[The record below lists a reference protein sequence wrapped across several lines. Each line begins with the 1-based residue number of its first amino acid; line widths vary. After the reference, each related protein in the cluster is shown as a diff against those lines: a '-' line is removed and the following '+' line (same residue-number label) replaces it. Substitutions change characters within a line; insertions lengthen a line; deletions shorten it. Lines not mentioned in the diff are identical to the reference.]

1 MKMAFNTVVN
11 GVVIEQNEDQIKN
24 QAKELMSNTCW
35 LSYCLC
41 CGTGC
46 SNCCDPCMLGTFKFL
61 CCEGL
66 FATAPC
72 YGDEGCFH
80 TLSKCCC
87 LVNVGSFPPGGGGN
101 DGVPCFAC
109 CNIRCGGEDG
119 QESISK
125 YGQLVRDTFLCSH
138 CLCCGCGCSSPADPL
153 FLGTLKCCCLKTSF
167 ATSPACDEATGCCYT
182 QSKCCCCITALTL
195 PPGGGKNDGIP
206 VLACCGVTIWSGE
219 AGDVDSDE
227 EARS

>member
-1 MKMAFNTVVN
+1 MANDAVVMEE
-11 GVVIEQNEDQIKN
+11 GLGEDEDLIKN
-24 QAKELMSNTCW
+24 QTKELMSNTCW
-35 LSYCLC
+35 LSYCFF

-46 SNCCDPCMLGTFKFL
+46 SNCCDPLFLGTFKFL

-66 FATAPC
+66 CSTAPG
-72 YGDEGCFH
+72 YGEDGCCN

-109 CNIRCGGEDG
+109 CNIRCGGEGG
-119 QESISK
+119 QEDGASK
-125 YGQLVRDTFLCSH
+125 YEQLVRDTFLCSY
-138 CLCCGCGCSSPADPL
+138 CLCCGLGCSSPSSDPL

-167 ATSPACDEATGCCYT
+167 ATSPACDEATGCCYI
-182 QSKCCCCITALTL
+182 QSKCCCCIQALTL
-195 PPGGGKNDGIP
+195 PPGGGKSDGIP
-206 VLACCGVTIWSGE
+206 ALACCGVTIWSGE
-219 AGDVDSDE
+219 KGDADSDE